1 MYQPPK
7 NGSDDAIDDY
17 ANVVVTGRELAS
29 VLGLSENSIRSL
41 RKRGVIQ
48 AIRSRIN
55 KNEYQLGPAVRGY
68 LQFKCGQDSPSEAD
82 FHRERALKERANRQ
96 LREILLEQTRNQLHH
111 CDDVRAIV
119 GDSNAQIRS
128 QLLAFGNLLALQVT
142 GKTDPAEVK
151 TIIDEQVRK
160 VLNEL
165 SKYKPQDYYRRSKI
179 ALSLIKEPAEE
190 PKQTA
195 PCGFRP

>member
-165 SKYKPQDYYRRSKI
+165 IKYKPQDYYRRSKI

>member
-1 MYQPPK
+1 MYQPPR
-7 NGSDDAIDDY
+7 NGSNGIDDY

-96 LREILLEQTRNQLHH
+96 LREILLEQTRDQLHH

-151 TIIDEQVRK
+151 AIIDTQVRN
-160 VLNEL
+160 VLLALCN
-165 SKYKPQDYYRRSKI
+165 YRPGDYYRRSKI
-179 ALSLIKEPAEE
+179 ALSLIKEPEEE
-190 PKQTA
+190 PEQTA